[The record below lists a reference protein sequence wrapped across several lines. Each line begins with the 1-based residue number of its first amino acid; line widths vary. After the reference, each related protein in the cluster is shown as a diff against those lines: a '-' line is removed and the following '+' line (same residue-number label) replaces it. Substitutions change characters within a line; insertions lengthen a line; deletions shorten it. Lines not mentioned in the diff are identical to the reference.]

1 MEIYCDNAATTSLDL
16 EVLDTMIP
24 YLTNHFGNPSSSHA
38 IGRKAREAVEEARH
52 KIAKLLNASE
62 NDIFF
67 TSGATEANN
76 LAISGAIK
84 TYEVRNVITS
94 RLEHKAV
101 LQTLGQYSQHNDL
114 EIDFVRLDNR
124 GNVDFEQFEWLLK
137 NNQQTLVSLM
147 HGNNEIG
154 NLTDIKKIGEI
165 CKKYDAIFHSDTTQT
180 IGKHRF
186 DVTKLYIDYIVGSSH
201 KFHGPKGV
209 GFIYINKYRKI
220 QPHIY
225 GGAQERGTRGGT
237 ENVAGIVGM
246 AKALEIAYRNLEEYE
261 NYVAFLKSKMITA
274 LHDLFGDE
282 ISFNGESDST
292 TDSLPN
298 ILNVAFPNLKKGG
311 VLVNRLDALGIAV
324 SGGSACSNLT
334 NNGSHVLKTLNRNL
348 DKDSVR
354 FSFCKYNT
362 PAEIDLIIKAI
373 VDIYEQDIF
382 VRKSVQN
389 KSAQLIYA

>member
-1 MEIYCDNAATTSLDL
+1 MEIYCDNAATTALDL

-38 IGRKAREAVEEARH
+38 IGRKAREAVEESRQ
-52 KIAKLLNASE
+52 KIAGLLNASE

-76 LAISGAIK
+76 LALSGAIK
-84 TYEVRNVITS
+84 TYEIKHVITS

-101 LQTLGQYSQHNDL
+101 LQTLGQYSQNNEL
-114 EIDFVRLDNR
+114 EIDFVKIDSR
-124 GNVDFEQFEWLLK
+124 GNIDLNQFEWLLK
-137 NNQQTLVSLM
+137 NNHQTLVSLM
-147 HGNNEIG
+147 HANNEIG
-154 NLTDIKKIGEI
+154 NFNDIVKIGEI

-180 IGKHRF
+180 IGKYRF
-186 DVTKLYIDYIVGSSH
+186 DIKKLNVDYIVGSSH

-246 AKALEIAYRNLEEYE
+246 AKALEIAYRDLEEYH
-261 NYVAFLKSKMITA
+261 NYVAFLKSKMSTT
-274 LHDLFGDE
+274 LCDLFGDE
-282 ISFNGESDST
+282 ISFNGESDSPT
-292 TDSLPN
+292 NSLPN
-298 ILNVAFPNLKKGG
+298 ILNVAFPHLKKGG

-354 FSFCKYNT
+354 FSFSKSNT
-362 PAEIDLIIKAI
+362 PKEIDLIIKTI

-382 VRKSVQN
+382 VKKTEQQKN
-389 KSAQLIYA
+389 PQLIFA